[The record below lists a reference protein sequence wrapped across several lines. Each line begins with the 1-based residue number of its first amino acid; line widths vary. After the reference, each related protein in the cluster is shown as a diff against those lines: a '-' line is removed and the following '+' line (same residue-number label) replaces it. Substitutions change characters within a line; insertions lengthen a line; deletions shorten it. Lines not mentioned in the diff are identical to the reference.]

1 MLKTLNQWL
10 SELEHLHP
18 EEIELGLN
26 RVRAVY
32 SRLPIAGS
40 LPNVITVSGT
50 NGKGSTVCMLEKIA
64 LSQNLKV
71 GTYTSPHLL
80 VYNERIR
87 LNGQDISDNGLITA
101 FEEVKQALDGVTLTY
116 FEFGT
121 LAALLIFAQHSL
133 DLVVLEVGLGGR
145 LDAVNIIDAD
155 VAVITSIA
163 IDHVDW
169 LGSDRESIG
178 YEKIGIAREQGVVV
192 CGDVNPPNS
201 MLGVMADLNVTCLQ
215 QGVDYRLTVGS
226 DGKGC
231 FVGVDKSPAE
241 TLIIDDIP
249 KNGLLLSNVAT
260 AIQAFLCIET
270 LNNLSSFKQAVE
282 HAHLKG
288 RQQWCGKYNNVLLD
302 VGHNPHAAHQV
313 VKAITESHF
322 KQRVFCIFGILSD
335 KDRESVTSILSPV
348 ITDWLPCELPGVPRA
363 VCNENLC
370 ATLVSINANVLEV
383 CSSPIE
389 AFERVTAIRANDDLV
404 LVFGS
409 FYTVSPVLSLL
420 TKHNTLI

>member
-10 SELEHLHP
+10 SELENLHP

-26 RVRAVY
+26 RVRDVY

-40 LPNVITVSGT
+40 LPSVITVSGT

-64 LSQNLKV
+64 LSQNLAV
-71 GTYTSPHLL
+71 GTYTSPHLF
-80 VYNERIR
+80 VYNERVR
-87 LNGQDISDNGLITA
+87 LNGQDVSDSCLITA
-101 FEEVKQALDGVTLTY
+101 FEQVKQALNGVTLTY

-192 CGDVNPPNS
+192 CGDINPPNS
-201 MLGVMADLNVTCLQ
+201 MLRVMADLHVTCLQ
-215 QGVDYRLTVGS
+215 QGIDYSLSVGA
-226 DGKGC
+226 DGKRC
-231 FVGVDKSPAE
+231 FVGVGKSTAE
-241 TLIIDDIP
+241 EWVIDDIP

-260 AIQAFLCIET
+260 AIQAFLRIET
-270 LNNLSSFKQAVE
+270 LTNLTSFRHAVQ

-288 RQQWCGKYNNVLLD
+288 RQQWSGKYNNVLLD
-302 VGHNPHAAHQV
+302 VGHNPHAADQI
-313 VKAITESHF
+313 VKTISESRF
-322 KQRVFCIFGILSD
+322 KRRVFCVFGILED
-335 KDRESVTSILSPV
+335 KDRDSVVSILLPV
-348 ITDWLPCELPGVPRA
+348 ITDWLPCGLPGVPRA
-363 VCNENLC
+363 VSSANLC
-370 ATLVSINANVLEV
+370 STLVSLNAHVLEV
-383 CSSPIE
+383 YSNPIE
-389 AFERVTAIRANDDLV
+389 AFERLANMTHDDLV

-420 TKHNTLI
+420 TKDNALI